1 MIKLDNKNVVEMHGC
16 IVCAKTYNVLAVYTP
31 NNRLLDCAVT
41 SFGGHR
47 VPGEERLLVACD
59 THTVEEIEAAYQRW
73 QSRNNPELDDEQADE
88 KTALSGGMCVSAKF
102 LC

>member
-1 MIKLDNKNVVEMHGC
+1 MSENKTVVEMHGC
-16 IVCAKTYNVLAVYTP
+16 VVCAKTFSVLAVYTP
-31 NNRLLDCAVT
+31 NDRLLDCAVT

-59 THTVEEIEAAYQRW
+59 THTVEEIEAAHQRW

>member
-1 MIKLDNKNVVEMHGC
+1 M
-16 IVCAKTYNVLAVYTP
+16 
-31 NNRLLDCAVT
+31 T
-41 SFGGHR
+41 SVGGYH

-59 THTVEEIEAAYQRW
+59 THTVEDIEAAHQRW
-73 QSRNNPELDDEQADE
+73 QARNDPELEDEQANE